1 MTEKARTYQRQF
13 KELLKAVYRKQAYFK
28 EFFGNTIE
36 ALDGVAHN
44 AVAFYVKTSDIPVVV
59 GAAYNTDGAVA
70 FEGGTGNTSRFG
82 PRKEIV
88 YTDTPVNYTWGW
100 TFHEGIDRHT
110 VNANFDAALA
120 DRLELQAIAKTQL
133 FDNKAAE
140 FISSVA
146 NKEFEIAEINA
157 NSVLEL
163 FNDLSAEFT
172 NLEVIGTRI
181 AWVTPALYN
190 AIVDHPLT
198 TSAKGSTVNID
209 GNELVR
215 FKGFAIKEVPETKF
229 QEGELAY
236 VAIAGIGKQFTGIN
250 TARVIESEDFDGV
263 ALQGAGKAGEFILEA
278 NKEAVVKVVLETP
291 DPDLD
296 PDPNAPE
303 G

>member
-1 MTEKARTYQRQF
+1 MTDKARTYQRQF
-13 KELLKAVYRKQAYFK
+13 KELLKAVYRKQAYFR

-44 AVAFYVKTSDIPVVV
+44 EVAFYVKTSDIPVVV
-59 GAAYNTDGAVA
+59 RSTYSTDENVG
-70 FEGGTGNTSRFG
+70 FEEGTGSTSRFG

-100 TFHEGIDRHT
+100 AFHEGIDRHT
-110 VNANFDAALA
+110 VNADFDAAVA

-133 FDNKAAE
+133 FDNKGAE

-146 NKEFEIAEINA
+146 SKEFEIAEINA
-157 NSVLEL
+157 DSVLKL

-209 GNELVR
+209 GNELVK
-215 FKGFAIKEVPETKF
+215 FKGFAIKEVPEHKF
-229 QEGELAY
+229 KEGELAY
-236 VAIAGIGKQFTGIN
+236 VSVAGIAKQFTGIN
-250 TARVIESEDFDGV
+250 TARTIESEDFDGV

-278 NKEAVVKVVLETP
+278 NKKAVMKVVQAT
-291 DPDLD
+291 
-296 PDPNAPE
+296 PE